1 MHVLEFW
8 DGVTG
13 ILDEGDPVDIGYPNF
28 QKAFDMVP
36 VKRFSCKLAFH
47 GIDGNVQKEI
57 QKWLC
62 IREQRVVTNVAESKW
77 VWVPSEVLQG
87 SVLGPVLFIK
97 YNSEIDYA
105 VDAIVKKFE
114 DDTII
119 YEWVRTGEQ
128 VL

>member
-1 MHVLEFW
+1 MNLIFW
-8 DGVTG
+8 V
-13 ILDEGDPVDIGYPNF
+13 
-28 QKAFDMVP
+28 
-36 VKRFSCKLAFH
+36 FSCKLASRS
-47 GIDGNVQKEI
+47 IDGHVHKEI

-62 IREQRVVTNVAESKW
+62 IREQRVVTNGAESKW
-77 VWVPSEVLQG
+77 VWAPSEVLQG